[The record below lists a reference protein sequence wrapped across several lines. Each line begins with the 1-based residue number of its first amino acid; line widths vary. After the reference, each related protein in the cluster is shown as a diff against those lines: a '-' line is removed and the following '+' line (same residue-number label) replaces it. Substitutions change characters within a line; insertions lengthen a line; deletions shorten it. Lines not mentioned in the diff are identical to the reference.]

1 MARGKTVRASSK
13 RSGQSKTT
21 TTSNRPELFP
31 ETDYYLPPGTLLDNG
46 KYEILGVLGSPGGF
60 GITYKAR
67 WLSIDRIVAIK
78 EFFVSNNNLCSRSSS
93 GFQIVAREPEEYE
106 KMKKKFL
113 DEARFLFDLKHK
125 YIVKIFD
132 FFEENNT
139 AYLVMEY
146 LEGPRLKD
154 LIEEKDK
161 LEYREAEDL
170 IRKIADALIYIH
182 QNGIIHRDIS
192 PENIVFRDKSCQEPV
207 LIDFGLAKEYTA
219 ERTRSVTAVRD
230 GFAPLESYSANA
242 KKGPYTDIYSLGA
255 ILYYILLGEEPPNA
269 NDIVLGLPLSFPDWL
284 DQRYVNVI
292 SKAMETRVEKRFSSV
307 KDFILALEGY
317 KLAEDKKNKA
327 GYKRK
332 SKEVFAFQSK
342 LILIKK
348 EDRIKFQQ
356 KFEGKDLKKVLF
368 GVIDNGQIE
377 EVVWLLEQGVDVNIK
392 YYGIT
397 PLHKAVQNN
406 RLEII
411 EILLLA
417 GAGINIKD
425 RYGRVPLY
433 YAIGNKN
440 REIVHL
446 LISVG
451 ADLNVADNY
460 NVRLL
465 EYAIKVGN
473 AEIVEM
479 LLANGADIDFLSKD
493 GYTPIYLAI
502 KGNNKEIVEILLQYG
517 AKIEIRYLFD
527 AIRMSS
533 IGIAELLIQY
543 GADVNGQTLDGYTPL
558 HQAVQAKDSALV
570 KLLLTHGADPRI
582 PNSKGETPYDLA
594 KEEIKEVF
602 FEYFSRGKDLGEELI
617 RTSEEGDEEYV
628 KWLLERGANVNAA
641 TSDGNTALHKAA
653 KGGHREV
660 VKILLEYGA
669 DAEAENSTG
678 WRPRDLA
685 SEEIKEVIFE
695 HYARGKDLGEEL
707 IRASEEGDEEY
718 VKWLLERGADVN
730 AATSDG
736 VTTLHIAVREGFIE
750 LVRLLLEHGADAEVV
765 DSKGNRPR
773 DLASEEIKEVIFEHY
788 ARGKDLGEELIR
800 ASEEGDE
807 EYVKWLLERGANVNA
822 ATSDGNTAL
831 HWAARKGSS
840 ELVKILLEH
849 GADPAVSNSEGKKP
863 YQFAESEEIKEVI
876 FEHYARGK
884 DLGEELIRAS
894 EEGDEEYVKWLLERG
909 ADVNAATS
917 DGNTA
922 LHWAARKGSS
932 ELVKIL
938 LEHGADPAVS
948 NSEGKKPYQFA
959 ESEEIKEVIFEHYAR
974 GKDLGEELI
983 RASEEGD
990 EEYVKWLLERGANV
1004 NAATSDGVTTL
1015 HIAVREGF
1023 IELVRLLL
1031 EHGADAEVVDS
1042 KGNRP
1047 RDLASEEIKEVIFE
1061 HYARGKDLGE
1071 ELIRASEEGDE
1082 EYVKWLLERGA
1093 DVNAATSDGNTAL
1106 HLAAQKGHTDIVKL
1120 LLEYGADPLASNVR
1134 GKRAYDLSSN
1144 EEIKEILFKH
1154 VSKGKDLN
1162 IELLEASKGGDLEYA
1177 KWLIK
1182 KKTNPN
1188 ITLYDGNTPLHLAA
1202 QQGHLNIVK
1211 LLLDNGADP
1220 LAFNVEGYRAHHL
1233 AATNEIKNNL
1243 FGYISKEKSL
1253 NYELTNACK
1262 DGDLEY
1268 AKWLIEKGANINT
1281 LDYQGFSPLHWA
1293 IGKGNFEL
1301 VELLLKHGADV
1312 NLKAA
1317 DTTTPLHIAVQRNH
1331 TQIIDLLLRYGV
1343 DVNAVT
1349 LDGNTPLHWAAKQ
1362 NALEIIEVLLN
1373 HGADPNV
1380 LNSLGVRPHDLIN
1393 ENVREFFFRRF
1404 SEGKNLN
1411 EELLMASKRGDFEY
1425 TKWLLEKGGK
1435 TDVFDPEGNTPLH
1448 LAAENG
1454 HEEVALFLFEQ
1465 GGDLQAENNRGETP
1479 LSVATPEVK
1488 SLLLGKALIEALD
1501 RRNFFYVKR
1510 LIRQGAEVN
1519 MKNKMGKAPLHIA
1532 VEEKTLDFVE
1542 FLLSNRANPNV
1553 RDREGN
1559 TPLHYAAKEGDRRMV
1574 ELLLSKGADREI
1586 KNYKGQRPYN
1596 VARNI
1601 YVLVLL

>member
-641 TSDGNTALHKAA
+641 TSDG
-653 KGGHREV
+653 
-660 VKILLEYGA
+660 
-669 DAEAENSTG
+669 
-678 WRPRDLA
+678 
-685 SEEIKEVIFE
+685 
-695 HYARGKDLGEEL
+695 
-707 IRASEEGDEEY
+707 
-718 VKWLLERGADVN
+718 
-730 AATSDG
+730 
-736 VTTLHIAVREGFIE
+736 
-750 LVRLLLEHGADAEVV
+750 
-765 DSKGNRPR
+765 
-773 DLASEEIKEVIFEHY
+773 
-788 ARGKDLGEELIR
+788 
-800 ASEEGDE
+800 
-807 EYVKWLLERGANVNA
+807 
-822 ATSDGNTAL
+822 
-831 HWAARKGSS
+831 
-840 ELVKILLEH
+840 
-849 GADPAVSNSEGKKP
+849 
-863 YQFAESEEIKEVI
+863 
-876 FEHYARGK
+876 
-884 DLGEELIRAS
+884 
-894 EEGDEEYVKWLLERG
+894 
-909 ADVNAATS
+909 
-917 DGNTA
+917 
-922 LHWAARKGSS
+922 
-932 ELVKIL
+932 
-938 LEHGADPAVS
+938 
-948 NSEGKKPYQFA
+948 
-959 ESEEIKEVIFEHYAR
+959 
-974 GKDLGEELI
+974 
-983 RASEEGD
+983 
-990 EEYVKWLLERGANV
+990 
-1004 NAATSDGVTTL
+1004 VTTL